1 MKLIKKIKSTINKNK
16 KNVDSD
22 DEIYYK
28 APKSENESG
37 ECDPA
42 TCLLCI
48 LSLGLGF
55 VIYDNYLKD

>member
-1 MKLIKKIKSTINKNK
+1 MKLIKKIKSTIK
-16 KNVDSD
+16 KHNQYVDSD

-37 ECDPA
+37 ECEPV

-48 LSLGLGF
+48 LTLGLGF